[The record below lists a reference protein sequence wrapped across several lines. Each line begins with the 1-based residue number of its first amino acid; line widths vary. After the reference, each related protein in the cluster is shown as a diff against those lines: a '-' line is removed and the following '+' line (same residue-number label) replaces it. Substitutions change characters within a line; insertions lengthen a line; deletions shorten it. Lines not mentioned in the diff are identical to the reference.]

1 MIGLLALLGAEDRG
15 LLLRLADEHDA
26 FWLAE
31 FCQILRH
38 HAVLAL
44 ALAELD
50 EGNVMVRHHAF
61 QLGDEVAA
69 DRTHQ
74 RRRRQRLA
82 TVLAEES
89 DNPALALQTRHVNVE
104 VHPVDALDRKRD
116 MAIENIGHALC
127 YHRQGSGRRFC
138 LLKAFRPRSGPI

>member
-1 MIGLLALLGAEDRG
+1 MIGLLLLLGAEDRC
-15 LLLRLADEHDA
+15 LFLSLADEHDA

-31 FCQILRH
+31 FCQILRY

-69 DRTHQ
+69 DR
-74 RRRRQRLA
+74 LISA
-82 TVLAEES
+82 A
-89 DNPALALQTRHVNVE
+89 D
-104 VHPVDALDRKRD
+104 
-116 MAIENIGHALC
+116 
-127 YHRQGSGRRFC
+127 GSGWSRCLRKNPTTPPSLCRR
-138 LLKAFRPRSGPI
+138 GT